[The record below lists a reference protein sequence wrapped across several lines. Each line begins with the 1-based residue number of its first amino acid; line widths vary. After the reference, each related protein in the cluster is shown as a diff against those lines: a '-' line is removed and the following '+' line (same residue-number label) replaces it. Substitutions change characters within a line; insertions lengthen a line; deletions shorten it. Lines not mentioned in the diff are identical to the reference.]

1 LFSINFFAESGVHQN
16 LFWKVGCFGGKS
28 DIFAEFEGIQNN
40 FVLNK
45 ILNRKDEEIR

>member
-40 FVLNK
+40 FVFEQNMK
-45 ILNRKDEEIR
+45 QKR